1 MWLGPALYP
10 AVAATS
16 HRGAVT
22 VGVGTKLRS
31 VTTFTRRARA
41 IASGSRLCLA
51 AVLLMNA
58 CGAPTVVS
66 RTDATAPRA
75 GGTVVFAAQEP
86 ETLHPFRST
95 GTQTNAL
102 VYQLAVEGLTAPSPD
117 GSPHAVLALD
127 VPTTANAGVRLLPDG
142 TMTVQ
147 WTLRPDV
154 RWSDGTPLTSADL
167 SFTWRTVM
175 ADPRTTTRE
184 GYELITDIE
193 TPDERTALV
202 RYRAIDAAYAT
213 RFDALLPRHLL
224 EAATEAA
231 VTAYS
236 RAPLGTGPFRIT
248 EFVAGDHITAER
260 NERYRIAGQ
269 PYLDRV
275 IFRFVSSVEAA
286 KAQLRAGEVD
296 AAGSLGEA
304 DAADLESDPLIH
316 VTNVPSPTVEALAF
330 NLTAPGTTAPHP
342 ILGDV
347 SVRRALVRATPKA
360 LIVQKLLYGRTRPGS
375 SEIPIGWAARSD
387 LVQETYDPASAVKLL
402 DDAGWRLA
410 ADGVRTKEGTRLSL
424 RVVSTT
430 GNKLRESIEQVLV
443 DEWRAIGVELRIANV
458 PSAVLTGAWQSSG
471 VRKRGDFDLLLAQS
485 GLGVTSSDP
494 QSYLAQ
500 RHTCDAIPRA
510 ENNGAGSNYERF
522 CDARVDRLLTEA
534 GRTLEID
541 RRREL
546 YGQVLNILN
555 EQAIAI
561 WLYDRG
567 RYDAFRTRVLGYSP
581 NGWNVAT
588 WNVAEW
594 YVVR

>member
-1 MWLGPALYP
+1 MSFGMQRSQ
-10 AVAATS
+10 AADW
-16 HRGAVT
+16 
-22 VGVGTKLRS
+22 
-31 VTTFTRRARA
+31 TRV
-41 IASGSRLCLA
+41 CLA
-51 AVLLMNA
+51 AALFLNA

-86 ETLHPFRST
+86 DTLHPFRST

-102 VYQLAVEGLTAPSPD
+102 VYQVAVEGLTAASPD
-117 GSPHAVLALD
+117 GSPRAVLAVD
-127 VPTTANAGVRLLPDG
+127 VPTTANGAVHLLADG
-142 TMTVQ
+142 TMTVR
-147 WTLRPDV
+147 WTLRPDLG
-154 RWSDGTPLTSADL
+154 WSDGTRLTSADVR
-167 SFTWRTVM
+167 FTWRAVM
-175 ADPRTTTRE
+175 TDPRTTTRE

-202 RYRAIDAAYAT
+202 RYRAIDAAYT
-213 RFDALLPRHLL
+213 SRFDALLPRHLL
-224 EAATEAA
+224 EGATEAA
-231 VTAYS
+231 VAAYS

-260 NERYRIAGQ
+260 NEHYRVAGQ

-304 DAADLESDPLIH
+304 DAAELESDPQVH
-316 VTNVPSPTVEALAF
+316 VTNVASPAVEALAF
-330 NLTAPGTTAPHP
+330 NLRAPGTAAPHP
-342 ILGDV
+342 ILGDLT
-347 SVRRALVRATPKA
+347 VRRALVRATPKA
-360 LIVQKLLYGRTRPGS
+360 RIVDKLLYGRTRPGT
-375 SEIPIGWAARSD
+375 SEIPIGWAARGGIA
-387 LVQETYDPASAVKLL
+387 QESYDPAVAARLL
-402 DDAGWRLA
+402 DDAGWRRA
-410 ADGVRTKEGTRLSL
+410 ADGVRTKDGTRLSL
-424 RVVSTT
+424 RIVSTT

-458 PSAVLTGAWQSSG
+458 PSAVLTAAWQSNG
-471 VRKRGDFDLLLAQS
+471 VRKRGDFDVLLAQA
-485 GLGVTSSDP
+485 GLGVTSPDP

-500 RHTCDAIPRA
+500 RHRCDAIPQA
-510 ENNGAGSNYERF
+510 DNKGAGSNYERL
-522 CDARVDRLLTEA
+522 CDARVDALLDDA

-541 RRREL
+541 RRRDL
-546 YGQVLNILN
+546 YGQVLSILN

-567 RYDAFRTRVLGYSP
+567 RYDAFRTRVLGYAA

-588 WNVAEW
+588 WNAAEW
-594 YVVR
+594 HVAP